1 MTTISEHFPG
11 QQTGSEDAA
20 SGVNPG
26 ISFSCPHCGQ
36 HLSADYDM
44 AGLSLACPTCGQSL
58 VVPSLRKEAST
69 TRLTPVSPNIRTTG
83 KGRKWRRLAFALL
96 IVTVV
101 ILAEEAIRFYLD
113 TRDPSNIRIVVRKM
127 APDQEMFNEIAY
139 WYDKMDGGLEAFES
153 AQKAL
158 LQEYDQVKLSPET
171 LDLRDDFLATFEQ
184 VALLLQSRQTISAQ
198 REQYI
203 EQAKRQGA
211 VQALSQIASGAQSQG
226 EAGAWLALLGAA
238 AGFADVEKGAAAQID
253 QAIAETNEKL
263 KTCFNE
269 FTGKQREY
277 QKGKLYSSFDK
288 SRIFDAQSFRMKYL
302 AGQMEFLQM
311 DEKMSNEDFRK
322 SMLANVKNVLLG
334 CNEMFRYKIPE
345 ICSDQFKV
353 YEEARRLIDTF
364 MAGKNLSED
373 DERYHKVQLVIEVL
387 NNLEIDMATIAIA
400 QYPKSRTPNSP
411 IMNVLRSHEKEI
423 DKRLFRIQVARF

>member
-171 LDLRDDFLATFEQ
+171 LNLRDDFLATFEQ
-184 VALLLQSRQTISAQ
+184 VAILLQSRETISAQ

-238 AGFADVEKGAAAQID
+238 AGFADVEKGAAAQVD
-253 QAIAETNEKL
+253 QAIAEINEKL
-263 KTCFNE
+263 KTCLNE
-269 FTGKQREY
+269 FTRKQREY
-277 QKGKLYSSFDK
+277 QKGKPYSSFDK
-288 SRIFDAQSFRMKYL
+288 TRIFDAQSFRMKYL
-302 AGQMEFLQM
+302 AAQKPFPPLDMELP
-311 DEKMSNEDFRK
+311 DEEIRK
-322 SMLANVKNVLLG
+322 VVLSYVKQTMLAFA
-334 CNEMFRYKIPE
+334 EMFEYKIPE
-345 ICSDQFKV
+345 ICAEQFAN
-353 YEEARRLIDTF
+353 YEQTKRILDTF
-364 MAGKNLSED
+364 T
-373 DERYHKVQLVIEVL
+373 
-387 NNLEIDMATIAIA
+387 ATITKDSKYYHNVQFVRDIWNNMEVAMADIAKA
-400 QYPKSRTPNSP
+400 QYSQSRTPNSP
-411 IMNVLRSHEKEI
+411 IMEVFRSHEKEI
-423 DKRLFRIQVARF
+423 DKRLFRIKSSRF